1 MNIKIDIISGFLGAG
16 KTTLIKKLLD
26 SNLKKEKLAI
36 IENEFGEVSIDGDL
50 LKDTN
55 IDIKEINSGCI
66 CCSLVGD
73 FKEAIKEIIKKYS
86 PERIIIEPSG
96 VAKLSDIIKSCKSI
110 SNENSITINNI
121 FTVIDPTNYESYITN
136 FGEFYKDQ
144 IKNAKTL
151 IISKRENDSE
161 EQIETVSKLIRN
173 INKHS
178 SIIIVPLNEMD
189 GNDILTIAKGDL
201 IKFSER
207 SLSITKPMNSSA
219 IKNVSHSHSANSIFN
234 NWGIET
240 KKAFSK
246 SKLEEI
252 FNTIA
257 RDESYG
263 KILRGKGIVEL
274 DGGRW
279 GEFHYTPGKFNIN
292 STTSQKVGKIVIIG
306 EDVNKNKLNILFKV
320 TR

>member
-16 KTTLIKKLLD
+16 KTTLIKKILE

-55 IDIKEINSGCI
+55 IDMKEINSGCI

-110 SNENSITINNI
+110 AINNNI
-121 FTVIDPTNYESYITN
+121 SINNVFTVIDSINYESYINN

-144 IKNAKTL
+144 IKNAKT
-151 IISKRENDSE
+151 IILSKRENDSE
-161 EQIETVSKLIRN
+161 AQIEQISKSIRN
-173 INKHS
+173 INKDS
-178 SIIIVPLNEMD
+178 SIITAPLDEMD
-189 GNDILTIAKGDL
+189 GNDILVIAEEDSKRENEKNIS
-201 IKFSER
+201 IKKSFGVG
-207 SLSITKPMNSSA
+207 KVN
-219 IKNVSHSHSANSIFN
+219 KVSHSHSANNIFN

-240 KKAFSK
+240 EKAFSK
-246 SKLEEI
+246 STLEEI
-252 FNTIA
+252 FETIV
-257 RDESYG
+257 RDKSYG
-263 KILRGKGIVEL
+263 KILRGKGIVQLE
-274 DGGRW
+274 GGNW
-279 GEFHYTPGKFNIN
+279 GEFHYTPGRFNLS

-306 EDVNKNKLNILFKV
+306 EDVNKNKLNKLFKV
-320 TR
+320 NR